1 MKINACVMAMG
12 LLMGFGTVAFAQSPQ
27 GFLLSNYERQGAV
40 SRVDAAT
47 STVWIDGKPY
57 KVNAQARLYVGVG
70 ADMKAVG
77 RLSEVPAGGI
87 AGIQLDQNGTV
98 ESLWFRSKEPK

>member
-12 LLMGFGTVAFAQSPQ
+12 LLMGFGTVAVAQSPQ

-70 ADMKAVG
+70 AAAIVPRVEIVWPDGTRAV
-77 RLSEVPAGGI
+77 RHYVPVNQIVAI
-87 AGIQLDQNGTV
+87 
-98 ESLWFRSKEPK
+98 SR